1 MPQNIL
7 IAALGEHPAVVT
19 GMVKALREFEDIWI
33 DTLHVLYPENT
44 GKEIAGWG
52 YLLMETHLDG
62 ICDVWPVPLGFPD
75 ANTTDKSIE
84 FLRILVG
91 LLGPYRDEMEYNVYL
106 SLAGGRKNMSAL
118 MALVSQFFPTV
129 KGLYH
134 LLDKEED
141 SFPSISQLVDWP
153 REKSLKALDPP
164 IENMNLVPI
173 PYPGTYSSAS
183 ELRTWLNGL
192 DPDNESAPPIAL
204 TPEAEQFFRSI
215 FTPNTTYQQLQV
227 WLSESAYT
235 QYQSWAQQG
244 SNFAREFMTCFKQ
257 MRDPNRLK
265 DRIHGTFGEFHFYK
279 RPHTAERP
287 FYYTKPNSIHL
298 YPNKPV
304 KQVIVCGLSI
314 KKSQKKY
321 KPTLDEQLAN
331 AEKLLAEPKQLRY
344 KSLASFKTRER
355 TLLVPLG
362 LSPMIATQTYTLLKE
377 SEDEGKPKIPTVAV
391 LYPEYHDVIEN
402 GVDLLKEQFKERG
415 VEFKCFPI
423 EEVEDIDSPENCESY
438 LQTLLKAIETLRR
451 LYPERSIALSL
462 SGGRK
467 GMSAL
472 TLFAAQR
479 AGIEQVYHTLITDI
493 KLEKRIE
500 EETNLDA
507 LDKLPTD
514 EARAKRLFL
523 EEYDHSKFQ
532 LFSIPVIALS

>member
-33 DTLHVLYPENT
+33 DSLYVLYPENT
-44 GKEIAGWG
+44 GQDIAQLG
-52 YLLMETHLDG
+52 YPLIEEHLDG
-62 ICDVWPVPLGFPD
+62 VCDVWPVPLGFPD
-75 ANTTDKSIE
+75 ANTTDRSIE

-91 LLGPYRDEMEYNVYL
+91 VLEPYRDKMEYNVYL

-141 SFPSISQLVDWP
+141 SFPSIWQLVDWP
-153 REKSLKALDPP
+153 RQKSLKALDPP

-192 DPDNESAPPIAL
+192 DPDNESAAPIAL

-227 WLSESAYT
+227 WLSENAYT
-235 QYQSWAQQG
+235 QYQSWTEQG
-244 SNFAREFMTCFKQ
+244 NNFAPEFMTCFKQ

-265 DRIHGTFGEFHFYK
+265 DRKHGTFGQFHFYK
-279 RPHTAERP
+279 RRRTRIRP
-287 FYYTKPNSIHL
+287 FFYTKPNPIVLH
-298 YPNKPV
+298 PQQPV
-304 KQVIVCGLSI
+304 ERVIVCGLSVE
-314 KKSQKKY
+314 QGNGQY
-321 KPTLDEQLAN
+321 DPT
-331 AEKLLAEPKQLRY
+331 AEKLLASAKRQPYKHISQLN
-344 KSLASFKTRER
+344 TRER
-355 TLLVPLG
+355 ILLVPLG
-362 LSPMIATQTYTLLKE
+362 TSPMIATQTYTLLQE
-377 SEDEGKPKIPTVAV
+377 SQDEGKPNIPTVAV

-402 GVDLLKEQFKERG
+402 GVDLLEEQFEERG
-415 VEFKCFPI
+415 VEFKRFPI
-423 EEVEDIDSPENCESY
+423 EEVEDIDSPEDCECY
-438 LQTLLKAIETLRR
+438 LQTLLAAIEELRTQ
-451 LYPERSIALSL
+451 YPERSIALSL

-467 GMSAL
+467 AMSAL

-479 AGIEQVYHTLITDI
+479 AAIEQVYHTLITDI
-493 KLEKRIE
+493 ELEERIE
-500 EETNLDA
+500 EETNLNA

-514 EARAKRLFL
+514 DARAKRLFL
-523 EEYDHSKFQ
+523 EEYDHSHFQ
-532 LFSIPVIALS
+532 LFAIPVIPFS